1 MIELKDLSLAFHG
14 EKILDRITYKFKKNK
29 VTAILGPSGGGKTS
43 LFNIIAGIEKNHSG
57 EVVKNFKNVGYI
69 FQEDRLLPWESVKE
83 NLNIIPGATEE
94 KILHILELLHIPHK
108 TDHLVKNLSGGEKQ
122 RVAIARAFLYDT
134 ELILMDESLKSL
146 DFSLKIKLIDLIISL
161 LEKYSKTLIM
171 ISHDIDEILLM
182 ADEVIIFSKKP
193 TVIEEVLTID
203 FPKSKRTLSSKEL
216 KIYKNKIYDAILK

>member
-1 MIELKDLSLAFHG
+1 MIELKNLSLTFHG
-14 EKILDRITYKFKKNK
+14 EKILDKITYKFKKNR

-43 LFNIIAGIEKNHSG
+43 LFNIIAGIEINHSG
-57 EVVKNFKNVGYI
+57 EVVKNFDNVGYI

-94 KILHILELLHIPHK
+94 KILNILELLHIPHK
-108 TDHLVKNLSGGEKQ
+108 VDHLVKNLSGGEKQ

-146 DFSLKIKLIDLIISL
+146 DFPLKIKLISLIIPL

-182 ADEVIIFSKKP
+182 ADEILVFSKKP
-193 TVIEEVLTID
+193 TTIEKIISID
-203 FPKSKRTLSSKEL
+203 IPKSQRDLFSKEL
-216 KIYKNKIYDAILK
+216 EEYKNNI

>member
-1 MIELKDLSLAFHG
+1 MIELKDLSLAFDG
-14 EKILDRITYKFKKNK
+14 EKILDKITYKFKKNK

-43 LFNIIAGIEKNHSG
+43 LFNIIAGIEKNHFG
-57 EVVKNFKNVGYI
+57 EVIKNFENVGYI

-83 NLNIIPGATEE
+83 NLNIIPGANEK
-94 KILHILELLHIPHK
+94 KILNILELLHIPHK
-108 TDHLVKNLSGGEKQ
+108 VDHLVKNLSGGEKQ

-182 ADEVIIFSKKP
+182 ADEIIIFSKKP
-193 TVIEEVLTID
+193 TVIEEVITID

-216 KIYKNKIYDAILK
+216 KIYKNKIYDTILK

>member
-1 MIELKDLSLAFHG
+1 
-14 EKILDRITYKFKKNK
+14 
-29 VTAILGPSGGGKTS
+29 
-43 LFNIIAGIEKNHSG
+43 
-57 EVVKNFKNVGYI
+57 
-69 FQEDRLLPWESVKE
+69 
-83 NLNIIPGATEE
+83 
-94 KILHILELLHIPHK
+94 
-108 TDHLVKNLSGGEKQ
+108 
-122 RVAIARAFLYDT
+122 
-134 ELILMDESLKSL
+134 MDESLKSL

>member
-1 MIELKDLSLAFHG
+1 MIELKDLSLSFHG
-14 EKILDRITYKFKKNK
+14 EKILDNITYKFKKNK

-57 EVVKNFKNVGYI
+57 EVIKNFENVGYI
-69 FQEDRLLPWESVKE
+69 FQEDRLLSWESVKE
-83 NLNIIPGATEE
+83 NLNIIPGATDE
-94 KILHILELLHIPHK
+94 KIVHILDLLHIPHK
-108 TDHLVKNLSGGEKQ
+108 IDHLVKNLSGGEKQ

-146 DFSLKIKLIDLIISL
+146 DFSLKIKLIDLIVSL

-193 TVIEEVLTID
+193 TVIEKILTID
-203 FPKSKRTLSSKEL
+203 FLKSKRTLFSKEL
-216 KIYKNKIYDAILK
+216 KIYKKKIYDTILK

>member
-1 MIELKDLSLAFHG
+1 MIELKEISLSFYG
-14 EKILDRITYKFKKNK
+14 EKILDKITYKFKTNK

-43 LFNIIAGIEKNHSG
+43 LFNIISGIEKNYSG
-57 EVVKNFKNVGYI
+57 EVIKNFDNVGYI
-69 FQEDRLLPWESVKE
+69 FQEDRLLSWESVKE

-94 KILHILELLHIPHK
+94 KILQILKLLHIPHK
-108 TDHLVKNLSGGEKQ
+108 IDHLVKNLSGGEKQ

-146 DFSLKIKLIDLIISL
+146 DFSLKIKLITLIITL

-182 ADEVIIFSKKP
+182 ADEIIIFSKKP
-193 TVIEEVLTID
+193 TVIEEVLLID

-216 KIYKNKIYDAILK
+216 KKYKNKIYDTLLK

>member
-1 MIELKDLSLAFHG
+1 MIELKDISLFFH
-14 EKILDRITYKFKKNK
+14 EENILDNITYKFKKNK

-43 LFNIIAGIEKNHSG
+43 LFNIIAGIETNYSG
-57 EVVKNFKNVGYI
+57 EVIKNFDNVGYI
-69 FQEDRLLPWESVKE
+69 FQEDRLLSWESVKD

-94 KILHILELLHIPHK
+94 KILHILKLLHIPHK
-108 TDHLVKNLSGGEKQ
+108 VDHLVKNLSGGEKQ

-193 TVIEEVLTID
+193 TVIEEVLIID

-216 KIYKNKIYDAILK
+216 KIYKNKIYDILLK

>member
-1 MIELKDLSLAFHG
+1 MIELKNISLSFHG
-14 EKILDRITYKFKKNK
+14 EKILDKITYKFKNNK
-29 VTAILGPSGGGKTS
+29 VTALLGPSGGGKTS
-43 LFNIIAGIEKNHSG
+43 LFNIIAGIEKTHSG
-57 EVVKNFKNVGYI
+57 EIIKNFENVGYI

-83 NLNIIPGATEE
+83 NLNIIPGATDE
-94 KILHILELLHIPHK
+94 KIVHILELLHIPHK
-108 TDHLVKNLSGGEKQ
+108 IDHLVKNLSGGEKQ

-193 TVIEEVLTID
+193 TVIEEVITID

-216 KIYKNKIYDAILK
+216 KVYKNKIYDIILK